1 LAPSRQERM
10 ARLQLNSVSA
20 YVYIQRMSL
29 GPPSLHDYGE
39 LLLASRMRRLSEMFY
54 AGVDVVYREQGVS
67 LSSSCF
73 PILFL
78 LRDCG
83 RLGISE
89 LAAQLGQSH
98 PAVSQMS
105 RKLLEARVVCE
116 WPDPADERRRL
127 LSLSAQGRALMRR
140 LAPVWRAVSAAVKTL
155 QADFPLSQALTG
167 LDKSLAQRSF
177 ARRIRE
183 QLHGAEASAVRVLP
197 YEPRYARDFKR
208 LNLEWLRKYFRV
220 EPIDERVLSRPSA
233 ILRQGGVILLARKGR
248 QIIGTCALLKAGE
261 ARFEL
266 SKMAITESYQGLGVG
281 RRLLLAALK
290 AFEDLGGGEL
300 FLETNSI
307 LAPAITLYKSVG
319 FVHAPRPAGPAHYVR
334 ADVYMRYKGAP

>member
-1 LAPSRQERM
+1 
-10 ARLQLNSVSA
+10 
-20 YVYIQRMSL
+20 
-29 GPPSLHDYGE
+29 
-39 LLLASRMRRLSEMFY
+39 MRRLSEMFY
-54 AGVDVVYREQGVS
+54 AGVDAVYREQGVS

-89 LAAQLGQSH
+89 LAAHLGQSH

-105 RKLLEARVVCE
+105 RKLLKARVVRE

-127 LSLSAQGRALMRR
+127 LSLSPQGRALMKR
-140 LAPVWRAVSAAVKTL
+140 LVPVWHALSAAVKTL
-155 QADFPLSQALTG
+155 EAEYPVSQALTG
-167 LDKSLAQRSF
+167 LDCSLAQRSF

-183 QLHGAEASAVRVLP
+183 QLHGAQAGAVRILP
-197 YEPRYARDFKR
+197 FEPRYASAFKR

-220 EPIDERVLSRPSA
+220 EPIDERVLSRPAA
-233 ILRQGGVILLARKGR
+233 ILRRGGLILLAQKGSK
-248 QIIGTCALLKAGE
+248 IIGTCALLKAGE

-266 SKMAITESYQGLGVG
+266 SKMAITEANQGLGVG
-281 RRLLLAALK
+281 RRLLQAALQ
-290 AFEDLGGGEL
+290 AFEDRGGGEL

-307 LAPAITLYKSVG
+307 LAPAITLYESVG
-319 FVHAPRPAGPAHYVR
+319 FVHVPRPAGPSHYVR